1 MEIKPYLLFNGRCD
15 EAIAFYRTALGAEP
29 VMLMR
34 FKDSPEDLDPARVSP
49 AMADKVMH
57 AQIRIGESVVLLS
70 DGACTEGAGF
80 GGFNLTLTVRDEAE
94 ADRAFAA
101 LAEGGKV
108 QMPLAKTFFS
118 PRFGML
124 QDRFGVGWIVY
135 VTP

>member
-1 MEIKPYLLFNGRCD
+1 MEIQPYLVFNGRCD
-15 EAIAFYRTALGAEP
+15 EAIAFYRAALGAEQ

-34 FKDSPEDLDPARVSP
+34 FKECPEPLDPARVSP

-57 AQIRIGESVVLLS
+57 AQIRIGQSVILLS
-70 DGACTEGAGF
+70 DGPCTGETGF
-80 GGFNLTLTVRDEAE
+80 QGFNLTLTVRNEAE

-101 LAEGGKV
+101 LTEGGKV

-118 PRFGML
+118 PRFGMA